1 MKLSKRTLY
10 GLGALGVA
18 IVVLAAFSMSRR
30 NDVQYFTSRVERGDV
45 RQVVEATGTINAV
58 TTVQVGSQVS
68 GTIYRLHADF
78 NSRVKAGQ
86 IVAEIDPALFQ
97 GALLQAKADLE
108 NARAT
113 LASAVANLEKAK
125 ANAAQSN
132 AEYERTK
139 VLAAKGVMSQQ
150 ALDLAK
156 ATAEAGQADVS
167 AAQSEVTRSRA
178 VVQQR
183 QAAVSVAQTNLD
195 HTIIR
200 APIDGIV
207 VARSVDVGQTVAASL
222 QAPTLFTIAQDLTKM
237 QVYSKTDESDVGQIK
252 PGQPV
257 TFKVDAFPNQT
268 FQGRVMQVRMNPTTV
283 QNVVTY
289 DTIVEFENPD
299 MKLFPGMT
307 AYVSIP
313 VAQVRGVLKVPN
325 GAVRYKPDMKP
336 EEIRALYKKY
346 FNEEQERAGAGPG
359 TGGGSGTGGGMGTG
373 GGGGGGRRRMQQ
385 PAAQAPGGGVTGE
398 ESGAAG
404 PTTDAGSE
412 VAIVWK
418 LRKDG
423 TIEPVRLKT
432 GITDRTV
439 TEVVKVLK
447 GELNEG
453 DQVITGSTS
462 ANRGGVRMPGV
473 GGGGGGG
480 RRP

>member
-1 MKLSKRTLY
+1 VKLSKRTLY
-10 GLGALGVA
+10 GLVALAVA
-18 IVVLAAFSMSRR
+18 IVILAAFSMSRR
-30 NDVQYFTSRVERGDV
+30 SEVQYFTARVDRGDV

-68 GTIYRLHADF
+68 GTIYKLHADF
-78 NSRVKAGQ
+78 NSKVKANQ
-86 IVAEIDPALFQ
+86 IIAEIDPALFQ
-97 GALLQAKADLE
+97 GNLLQAKADLE

-113 LASAVANLEKAK
+113 LASAQANLEKAR
-125 ANAAQSN
+125 ANAAQSE

-139 VLAAKGVMSQQ
+139 TLAAKGVMSQQ
-150 ALDLAK
+150 QLDLAK

-178 VVQQR
+178 VVSQR
-183 QAAVSVAQTNLD
+183 SAAVQVAQTNLD
-195 HTIIR
+195 HTVIR

-237 QVYSKTDESDVGQIK
+237 QVYAKTDESDVGQIK
-252 PGQPV
+252 SGQPV
-257 TFKVDAFPNQT
+257 SFKVDAFPTQV

-289 DTIVEFENPD
+289 DTIVEFDNPE

-313 VAQVRGVLKVPN
+313 VAAVQRVLKVSN
-325 GAVRYKPDMKP
+325 GALRFKPDMKA
-336 EEIRALYKKY
+336 EDIRALYKRY
-346 FNEEQERAGAGPG
+346 GIEETARGVGPG
-359 TGGGSGTGGGMGTG
+359 TGGGSGMGGGAGTG
-373 GGGGGGRRRMQQ
+373 GGAGGGRRRQQ
-385 PAAQAPGGGVTGE
+385 QAETPGGGAPDTVQ
-398 ESGAAG
+398 AAT
-404 PTTDAGSE
+404 PEVEPQSD

-418 LRKDG
+418 QRKDG
-423 TIEPVRLKT
+423 TLEPVRLKI

-439 TEVVKVLK
+439 TQVVQVLK

-453 DQVITGSTS
+453 DEVVTGSSS
-462 ANRGGVRMPGV
+462 ANRGQARMPGV
-473 GGGGGGG
+473 GGQGGGGG